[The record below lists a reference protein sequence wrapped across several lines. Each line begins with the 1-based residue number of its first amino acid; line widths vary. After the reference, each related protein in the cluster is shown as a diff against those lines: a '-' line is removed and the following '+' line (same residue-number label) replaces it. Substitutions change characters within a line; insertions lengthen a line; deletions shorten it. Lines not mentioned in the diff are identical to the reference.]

1 MNFNSILKKIASSSE
16 PSFYPD
22 YNPFEGLSLTIENDS
37 KKLKEL
43 YNPSGLY
50 NASDKTEEMLNS
62 FADATKSKNNWF
74 TKNKD
79 AIRSLGYSV
88 GGGLTGALIGNLIRG
103 DDSSMMLPVL
113 LGFVGSGGGYLAAN
127 PHLINQGINYL
138 KG

>member
-16 PSFYPD
+16 PSFYPEYD
-22 YNPFEGLSLTIENDS
+22 PFDGLSLTIENGG

-43 YNPSGLY
+43 YSP
-50 NASDKTEEMLNS
+50 SDKTEEMINS
-62 FADATKSKNNWF
+62 FADTAKAKNDWF

-79 AIRSLGYSV
+79 TMRSLGYSV

-103 DDSSMMLPVL
+103 DDSSMMLPII
-113 LGFVGSGGGYLAAN
+113 LGLVGSGGGYLAAN

-138 KG
+138 KSLS